1 MLTVYFRVRLL
12 FGDVAVHVTC
22 GGKTTQFANFS
33 TAFSDLFEKNL
44 AKGPL
49 ISKCLFDGSDSP
61 QKTILTQILAL
72 AYWGRNFSFVF
83 WRIEKT
89 KMSFRN

>member
-33 TAFSDLFEKNL
+33 TAFSDLFKKNL
-44 AKGPL
+44 ATIEQKDERKKKYREKFVY
-49 ISKCLFDGSDSP
+49 SK
-61 QKTILTQILAL
+61 KHV
-72 AYWGRNFSFVF
+72 Y
-83 WRIEKT
+83 
-89 KMSFRN
+89 

>member
-44 AKGPL
+44 ATIEQKDEREKKVPR
-49 ISKCLFDGSDSP
+49 KVCLL
-61 QKTILTQILAL
+61 KKRV
-72 AYWGRNFSFVF
+72 Y
-83 WRIEKT
+83 
-89 KMSFRN
+89 

>member
-33 TAFSDLFEKNL
+33 TAFSDLFEKKTL
-44 AKGPL
+44 L
-49 ISKCLFDGSDSP
+49 LLSKRTREKKNTVKSLST
-61 QKTILTQILAL
+61 QKTRSLKLTHSLSL
-72 AYWGRNFSFVF
+72 SHSFKVSLIF
-83 WRIEKT
+83 VNSNLK
-89 KMSFRN
+89 

>member
-33 TAFSDLFEKNL
+33 TAFSDLFEKKTL
-44 AKGPL
+44 ATIEQKDERKKKVPRKVCLLKKTRLLKLTHYLSFIQG
-49 ISKCLFDGSDSP
+49 LFDICKLNS
-61 QKTILTQILAL
+61 
-72 AYWGRNFSFVF
+72 
-83 WRIEKT
+83 
-89 KMSFRN
+89 M

>member
-33 TAFSDLFEKNL
+33 TAFSDLFKKNL
-44 AKGPL
+44 ATIKQKDEREKKVPR
-49 ISKCLFDGSDSP
+49 KVCLLKKTRLLKLTHYLSFIQGFFDICKLNS
-61 QKTILTQILAL
+61 
-72 AYWGRNFSFVF
+72 
-83 WRIEKT
+83 
-89 KMSFRN
+89 M

>member
-44 AKGPL
+44 AKGQL
-49 ISKCLFDGSDSP
+49 ISKCLFGG
-61 QKTILTQILAL
+61 I
-72 AYWGRNFSFVF
+72 V
-83 WRIEKT
+83 
-89 KMSFRN
+89 